1 MPKKEE
7 KLKMKKIILTAMLL
21 FLTGC
26 GIYGQGKT
34 YGYVTTIEDGI
45 FLDKVWIRAELESS
59 QTDCYIIDDNYL
71 KNQLF
76 QMAEQKQRLEITFDR
91 HFFALTDCDNTDE
104 VKGFRIIEDKEI
116 LIN

>member
-76 QMAEQKQRLEITFDR
+76 QMAEQKQIKITVSEEI
-91 HFFALTDCDNTDE
+91 E
-104 VKGFRIIEDKEI
+104 RIIERKAINKSIESKGNHKEVKDVK
-116 LIN
+116 